1 MPKQE
6 TATLAASS
14 RILIK
19 ALGEAGTSDD
29 FCTTLVHSLLQDQRA
44 NTCFLAILGND
55 SNIEVTGKYGYEKGI
70 FEKHTLSV
78 WEPSGITAAMRS
90 GEIQRIDSEEDYNS
104 LYPNNRYS
112 GLPGNGYLAIP
123 FVTSARAVGA
133 IGISFQLKLSEIHI
147 SDELIDLIR
156 LAAPFFATSSDS
168 NEPPISLQ
176 TLSGQNMI
184 ALTERQEHIL
194 QLMSQANTNQEIGVE
209 MHLSESTIRSAAVVI
224 FSALGVHSRKDAV
237 AAARHLGLLATL
249 PLAKILPEVGLHFL
263 GAA

>member
-1 MPKQE
+1 MLKHE
-6 TATLAASS
+6 TATLATSS

-29 FCTTLVHSLLQDQRA
+29 FCTTLVHSILQDQRA

-70 FEKHTLSV
+70 FKKYTLSV

-90 GEIQRIDSEEDYNS
+90 GEIQRIDSEEEYNS

-123 FVTSARAVGA
+123 FVTSAKAVGA

-147 SDELIDLIR
+147 SDELIDLIS
-156 LAAPFFATSSDS
+156 LAAAFFAKSSDS
-168 NEPPISLQ
+168 NAPPISLQ
-176 TLSGQNMI
+176 TLSRQNMI
-184 ALTERQEHIL
+184 SLTEREETIL
-194 QLMSQANTNQEIGVE
+194 SLMAQSKTNQEIGLD
-209 MHLSESTIRSAAVVI
+209 MHLSESTIRSASVGL
-224 FSALGVHSRKDAV
+224 FRTLGVHSRKDAV
-237 AAARHLGLLATL
+237 AAAKHLDLIEAIASESTPPRL
-249 PLAKILPEVGLHFL
+249 K
-263 GAA
+263 